1 MAFTP
6 QDSADPI
13 LPAQDPSAAAAAD
26 RYTIRLD
33 RFEGPLDLLLYL
45 IQRDEMDIYD
55 IPIAHITKQYLAT
68 IELLD
73 VFNLDNAGDFLVMA
87 ATLMRIKARLLLPVQ
102 RSDEDDDDIDPRD
115 ELVRRLLEYKKFKE
129 AAQSLGEHEAERSDW
144 FYRGSTFPYVDQAQ
158 EAPEFSLSLFDLLSA
173 VRNVLERLEGDHKH
187 YVYQET
193 FTVEQQ
199 VERILGEL
207 AARERLRF
215 EEIFE
220 AARTKMHVVV
230 TFVAMLELMKQQR
243 IRAQQI
249 VQYGDIWLVRHH
261 DPEPELEELQE
272 DADAS

>member
-1 MAFTP
+1 MLRT
-6 QDSADPI
+6 SHDPANP
-13 LPAQDPSAAAAAD
+13 LVPPMDAGAPVVGGES
-26 RYTIRLD
+26 YTIRLD

-55 IPIAHITKQYLAT
+55 IPIARITQQYLAT

-102 RSDEDDDDIDPRD
+102 KGEEDEDEIDPRD

-129 AAQSLGEHEAERSDW
+129 AAQSLGQHEEERADW
-144 FYRGSTFPYVDQAQ
+144 FYRGSAFPYLDQAQ
-158 EAPEFSLSLFDLLSA
+158 EPPEFSLSLFDLLSA
-173 VRNVLERLEGDHKH
+173 VRNVLERLEGDHTH
-187 YVYQET
+187 HVFQET
-193 FTVEQQ
+193 ITVEQQ
-199 VERILGEL
+199 VERILAQL
-207 AARERLRF
+207 AERERIRF
-215 EEIFE
+215 EEIFDQ
-220 AARTKMHVVV
+220 ARIKMHVVV

-249 VQYGDIWLVRHH
+249 VQYGDIWLVANRE
-261 DPEPELEELQE
+261 PEPEALQE

>member
-1 MAFTP
+1 V
-6 QDSADPI
+6 
-13 LPAQDPSAAAAAD
+13 
-26 RYTIRLD
+26 
-33 RFEGPLDLLLYL
+33 LDLLLYL

-55 IPIAHITKQYLAT
+55 IPIADITQQYLAT

-129 AAQSLGEHEAERSDW
+129 AAQSLGEHEEERSDW
-144 FYRGSTFPYVDQAQ
+144 FYRGSAFPYLDQAQ
-158 EAPEFSLSLFDLLSA
+158 EAPEFALSLFDLLSA

-187 YVYQET
+187 HVYQET

-249 VQYGDIWLVRHH
+249 VQYGDIWLVRNH